1 MLLTPLSAPA
11 RPPSP
16 SAARERRWAFS
27 YTRLNMHLAAAASAS
42 GGCIVV
48 DSTRAGK
55 RFPDSLTAT
64 VRVGFCVGMGAKGVE
79 VFLVCFCPPADMA
92 ESFC

>member
-1 MLLTPLSAPA
+1 MFGTQFLSPRRRLRPLPIKLC
-11 RPPSP
+11 
-16 SAARERRWAFS
+16 RWAFS
-27 YTRLNMHLAAAASAS
+27 YTRLNMHLAAAASAA

-64 VRVGFCVGMGAKGVE
+64 VS
-79 VFLVCFCPPADMA
+79 
-92 ESFC
+92 ESYL